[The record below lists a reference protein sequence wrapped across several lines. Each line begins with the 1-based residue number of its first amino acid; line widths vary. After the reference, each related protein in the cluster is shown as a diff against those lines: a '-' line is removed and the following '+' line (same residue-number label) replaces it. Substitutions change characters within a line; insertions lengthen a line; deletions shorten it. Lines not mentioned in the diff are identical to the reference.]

1 MEAEGE
7 DGEEVPDGGGGVW
20 AHVDPVRVAVPPAPV
35 GGGGNLG
42 LRVPVRVQVL
52 LHIRRL
58 ADRQPRGLTAVGL
71 EAEGKGVILSYVQG
85 SVKR

>member
-20 AHVDPVRVAVPPAPV
+20 AHVDPVRVAVPAPV
-35 GGGGNLG
+35 GDGGNLR

-58 ADRQPRGLTAVGL
+58 ADGQPGGLAAVGL
-71 EAEGKGVILSYVQG
+71 EAEGKECILHISFSG
-85 SVKR
+85 CT